1 MAARTPAKRLMMSS
15 RSARG
20 SGKFAGRSRNLP
32 GRGIADA
39 DHRVAPAITSR
50 DLHRESTIACSA
62 VRHSLPAREA
72 IHEADPEQIS
82 GVFCPG
88 RRRGGRFHANA
99 GLTVVQDAGGVWLT
113 IQRMP

>member
-20 SGKFAGRSRNLP
+20 SGKVAGRSRNLP

-39 DHRVAPAITSR
+39 DHRVAPALPAVTCIEKARSHAAPFGTHFR
-50 DLHRESTIACSA
+50 PARQFTRPTRNRYPACSA
-62 VRHSLPAREA
+62 RA
-72 IHEADPEQIS
+72 
-82 GVFCPG
+82 GVAAAAFTQTL
-88 RRRGGRFHANA
+88 

-113 IQRMP
+113 IQ